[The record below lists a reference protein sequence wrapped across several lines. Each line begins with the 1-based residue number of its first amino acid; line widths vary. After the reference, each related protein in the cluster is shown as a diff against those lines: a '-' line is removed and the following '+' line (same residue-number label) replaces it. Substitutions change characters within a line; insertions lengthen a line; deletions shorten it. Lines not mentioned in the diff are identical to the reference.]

1 MSSSRVSKQKKSSS
15 TVRRHN
21 LGNYVETYGDI
32 MPTKCTPCK
41 EAGRVCRVHVR
52 SGRCGACNNTN
63 NTGCDIQVTAS
74 EFRRLVSKRDALKRN
89 LSESNDELESA
100 RSALD
105 AAHERFSTALAKVSR
120 LSKELS
126 QNERRAEEAIAVE
139 DRSIREQEVEEL
151 SAELDLPSFEP
162 FPFDDRL
169 LMDPTSW
176 EQFLSGDIGVTSSSS
191 WDW

>member
-1 MSSSRVSKQKKSSS
+1 MSSSSRVEKPSKSSS
-15 TVRRHN
+15 TVRRKN
-21 LGNYVETYGDI
+21 LGRHVEAYGDI

-41 EAGRVCRVHVR
+41 EANRVCRVHVR

-63 NTGCDIQVTAS
+63 NKRCDIQVTAS
-74 EFRRLVSKRDALKRN
+74 EFRRLVKRREVLKES
-89 LSESNDELESA
+89 LSQSNDELELA

-120 LSKELS
+120 LSLELS
-126 QNERRAEEAIAVE
+126 QNETRAEEAIAVE
-139 DRSIREQEVEEL
+139 DRSIREQEAEEL
-151 SAELDLPSFEP
+151 SAELDLPSFES

-176 EQFLSGDIGVTSSSS
+176 EQFLSGDIGVSTSGS
-191 WDW
+191 